1 MGLHILRRTQVVPV
15 SLGECWTFFSAP
27 GNLSKITPPALD
39 FQVISELSPA
49 IRPGMMIQYRVR
61 PLFGIPMTW
70 VSEITHVDAPH
81 YFVDEQRIG
90 PYSIWHHEHFFRELD
105 GGRTEIS
112 DVVHYAP
119 PFGLLGELVRPLLIE
134 PELAKIFSFRE
145 QAVAKIFKV

>member
-1 MGLHILRRTQVVPV
+1 MGLHILRRTQVVPA
-15 SLGECWTFFSAP
+15 SLGECWKFFSDP
-27 GNLSKITPPALD
+27 GNLAKITPPALD
-39 FQVISELSPA
+39 FQVVSELPPG

-70 VSEITHVDAPH
+70 VSEITHVDGPH

-112 DVVHYAP
+112 DAVHYAP

-145 QAVAKIFKV
+145 QAVAKIFKG

>member
-1 MGLHILRRTQVVPV
+1 
-15 SLGECWTFFSAP
+15 
-27 GNLSKITPPALD
+27 
-39 FQVISELSPA
+39 
-49 IRPGMMIQYRVR
+49 MMIQYRVR
-61 PLFGIPMTW
+61 PLFGVPMTW
-70 VSEITHVDAPH
+70 VSEITHVDGPH

-105 GGRTEIS
+105 GGRTEIL

-119 PFGLLGELVRPLLIE
+119 PFGLFGELVRPFLIE